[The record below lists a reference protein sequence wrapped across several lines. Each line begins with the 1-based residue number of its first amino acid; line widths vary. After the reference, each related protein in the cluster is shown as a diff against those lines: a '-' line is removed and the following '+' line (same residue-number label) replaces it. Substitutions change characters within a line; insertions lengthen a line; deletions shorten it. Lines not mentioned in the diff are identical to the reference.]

1 MSKQQIRPHPQL
13 LKFLCYF
20 GFGLSLTLLKLYLDW
35 TPAAALVPKT
45 DNLIPTVKIDAE
57 IQRRGD
63 TETRRRGE
71 LKYNPKFHSLKPDTQ
86 SPPELGDLGGKA
98 ISALNLFEQGNIL
111 YQTGQ
116 FTAALE
122 AWQQAATAYANQGEL
137 LNQAMTFSNLALAH
151 QELGQWDEANQAI
164 EQSLGLI
171 ETIPA
176 NTQEHLQAQAQ
187 ALNTQG
193 TLQLAQGQSETAL
206 TTWKEATKLYTQIPD
221 KPGIIRSQI
230 NQALALRALGLYR
243 RASNTLEQLEETT
256 LKTQPDDALKAAAYS
271 NLGNLLRSVSRLDQA
286 QEALQTSLKIARTL
300 NSPEDISAALLG
312 LGNTARSQGDKEQAI
327 QYYQEAATQGT
338 SPNAQFKAYVNQLD
352 LLLETKGLEEV
363 TATVTQ
369 LQALVK
375 QLPTTRPAIY
385 DQIHF
390 AQTLLEQY
398 QAQRGIDAG
407 TRGRGD
413 AGTKRW
419 GDGETGRWGDG
430 EIGTFSSFFV
440 KASSSKSDIISL
452 KEIAQLLAHAQ
463 QQAQRLEDTVAESY
477 ALGYL
482 GQVYQQAKR
491 WQIAENLTRQ
501 ALVQA
506 HNAPEIAYRWQWQLG
521 QLLKKRGQQQEAI
534 IAYSG
539 AYNSLKFLRK
549 DLVAAN
555 PDIKFTFRD
564 EVEPIYRELVDLL
577 LQPQGSAEPGQKNLK
592 QARQGSTEPSQKN
605 LEQARQVMEALQV
618 AELENFFQSAC
629 LDSTIQ
635 VDRVIEQKDSTAAVL
650 YPILLEDRLEVIL
663 KLPGNET
670 LIHYPSTK
678 LSRSKV
684 ESTLKSFRS
693 NLQDSVSFF
702 AKEEGKIIYDWL
714 IKPAQSDLERY
725 NIQTLIFVL
734 DGPLRNI
741 PMAALYDGKQ
751 YLVENYATTLL
762 LGLNVRDPIP
772 LSRASMNVLATS
784 LTEPPSG
791 IGDFAVLAN
800 ANPELDKIGSIGVPT
815 TFIRDQ
821 YFTKTALEEELER
834 SSFDIVHLATH
845 GQFGDNPEETYI
857 LAADGKIPLD
867 EFSKL
872 FRSQDSATDRGI
884 ELLIL
889 SACRTATGNNRA
901 VLGIAGTAIQAGARS
916 AIASLWSLDDQS
928 SIAFTEQFYQN
939 LGQPKVSRAEALQ
952 QAQKAMLQDPQ
963 FQSPLFWAPYVL
975 VGSWL

>member
-45 DNLIPTVKIDAE
+45 DNLILTEKKAEGRGQKAEGKMDVFLSFLANAPIGNSYPTIKTNNA
-57 IQRRGD
+57 
-63 TETRRRGE
+63 
-71 LKYNPKFHSLKPDTQ
+71 FH
-86 SPPELGDLGGKA
+86 
-98 ISALNLFEQGNIL
+98 LFEQGNTL

-137 LNQAMTFSNLALAH
+137 LNQAMTLSNLALAH

-221 KPGIIRSQI
+221 EPGIIRSQI

-286 QEALQTSLKIARTL
+286 QKALQTSLKIARTL

-363 TATVTQ
+363 MATVTQ

-413 AGTKRW
+413 TGTARW
-419 GDGETGRWGDG
+419 GDGETG
-430 EIGTFSSFFV
+430 TFLSYVV
-440 KASSSKSDIISL
+440 KASSSKSEIISL

-592 QARQGSTEPSQKN
+592 QTRQGSTETSQKN

-939 LGQPKVSRAEALQ
+939 LGQPEVSRAEALQ

>member
-45 DNLIPTVKIDAE
+45 NNLILTENKAEGRGQKAEGKMDVFLSFLANTPIGNSYPTIKTNNA
-57 IQRRGD
+57 
-63 TETRRRGE
+63 
-71 LKYNPKFHSLKPDTQ
+71 F
-86 SPPELGDLGGKA
+86 
-98 ISALNLFEQGNIL
+98 NLFEQGNTL

-137 LNQAMTFSNLALAH
+137 LNQAMTLSNLALAH
-151 QELGQWDEANQAI
+151 QELGQWDEANQTI
-164 EQSLGLI
+164 EQSLRLI

-221 KPGIIRSQI
+221 EPGIIRSQI

-286 QEALQTSLKIARTL
+286 QKALQTSLKIARTL

-352 LLLETKGLEEV
+352 LLLETKRLEEV

-390 AQTLLEQY
+390 AQTLLAHY
-398 QAQRGIDAG
+398 QAQRGINAG

-419 GDGETGRWGDG
+419 GDKEMGGQGDGEMGRWGDG

-440 KASSSKSDIISL
+440 KASSSKSEIISL

-482 GQVYQQAKR
+482 GQVYQQAKQ
-491 WQIAENLTRQ
+491 WQTAENLTRQ

-521 QLLKKRGQQQEAI
+521 QLLNKRGQQQEAI

-916 AIASLWSLDDQS
+916 AIASLWSLDDES

-939 LGQPKVSRAEALQ
+939 LGQPEVSRAEALQ